1 MAPSVDPSPLPAPNR
16 YITDHDESGKAV
28 LSKEIPSEAT
38 WTNAGK
44 EAKFFLGYATNQ
56 FPADLSS
63 TSDISTYNSFLS
75 SPPGLVIHG
84 GSVLRYV
91 DMAPGITSP
100 MHRTTSLDYGV
111 VLEGNV
117 ELILDSGDKVV
128 LKRGDTCV
136 QRATNH
142 AWRNMSQTEW
152 ARMLYV
158 LTEAKPP
165 VVDGKA
171 LGEDLGTMEGV
182 KKSE

>member
-1 MAPSVDPSPLPAPNR
+1 MPPFVEPSPLPRLNR
-16 YITDHDESGKAV
+16 YITTHDDSGKAI
-28 LSKEIPSEAT
+28 LANEIPSQAK
-38 WTNAGK
+38 WTPAGK
-44 EAKFFLGYATNQ
+44 EANFFLGYATTT

-63 TSDISTYNSFLS
+63 TTDINTYNSLLS

-84 GSVLRYV
+84 GSVLRIV

-117 ELILDSGDKVV
+117 ELVLDGGDKVV

-142 AWRNMSQTEW
+142 AWRNTSETEW

-158 LTEAKPP
+158 LVEAKPP
-165 VVDGKA
+165 VIDGKA
-171 LGEDLGTMEGV
+171 LGEDLGGMEGV

>member
-1 MAPSVDPSPLPAPNR
+1 MAPSVEPSPLPSLNR
-16 YITDHDESGKAV
+16 YITTHDDSGKAV
-28 LSKEIPSEAT
+28 LSKEIPSQAT
-38 WTNAGK
+38 WTSAG
-44 EAKFFLGYATNQ
+44 AAANFFLGYATNT
-56 FPADLSS
+56 FPADLTS
-63 TSDISTYNSFLS
+63 TTDISTYNAFLA

-84 GSVLRYV
+84 GSVLRIV

-117 ELILDSGDKVV
+117 ELVLDGGDKVV

-142 AWRNMSQTEW
+142 AWRNTSETEW

-165 VVDGKA
+165 VVDGKE
-171 LGEDLGTMEGV
+171 LGEDLGGMVNV